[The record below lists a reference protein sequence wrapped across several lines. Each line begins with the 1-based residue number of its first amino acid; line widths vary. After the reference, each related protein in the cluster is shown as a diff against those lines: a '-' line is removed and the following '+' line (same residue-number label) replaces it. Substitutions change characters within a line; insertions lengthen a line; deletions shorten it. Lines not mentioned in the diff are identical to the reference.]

1 MKLIKCLI
9 FLSCLGFINV
19 FNPHLVSAQTKVP
32 QPQITFESFTG
43 IYHLSRDS
51 RGLSL
56 LTSEETILTDFPG
69 NGSFYGITRTIP
81 KEFQNHSVNVKV
93 LNVSDAAGNI
103 VPYKTTPDSSNN
115 LVITTG
121 DPSITLYGSQTIKI
135 KYQTTG
141 VINLNNKTDDFL
153 LNVNGRGWNQPFGRV
168 DSTLYVPSSFGG
180 NLTSE
185 PICYTVLGN
194 SSNSNCKLKTKNSP
208 QEIVITASASPI
220 AAHQALV
227 VKLQFKPATFT
238 NKHAVSTKKLL
249 LISAAL
255 IFVGMVALIS
265 YLRKSGLIKQKIIN

>member
-1 MKLIKCLI
+1 MNLLKCLI
-9 FLSCLGFINV
+9 FLSCLGLINE
-19 FNPHLVSAQTKVP
+19 FHPHLASAQTKVP

-69 NGSFYGITRTIP
+69 NGSFYGITRSVP

-103 VPYKTTPDSSNN
+103 VPYKTTSDSSNN

-141 VINLNNKTDDFL
+141 VINLNKKTDEFL
-153 LNVNGRGWNQPFGRV
+153 LNVNGRGWNQPFGKV

-180 NLTSE
+180 NLNSV
-185 PICYTVLGN
+185 PLCYIVLGN
-194 SSNSNCKLKTKNSP
+194 SSNGNCKLKTKKSP
-208 QEIVITASASPI
+208 QETVITASASPL

-238 NKHAVSTKKLL
+238 NKHEVSTKKLL

-255 IFVGMVALIS
+255 IFAGIVSLIP
-265 YLRKSGLIKQKIIN
+265 YLRKSGLIK

>member
-1 MKLIKCLI
+1 MNLLKCLI
-9 FLSCLGFINV
+9 FLSCLGLINE
-19 FNPHLVSAQTKVP
+19 FHPHLASAQTKVP

-69 NGSFYGITRTIP
+69 NGSFYGITRSVP

-103 VPYKTTPDSSNN
+103 VPYKTTSDSSNN

-141 VINLNNKTDDFL
+141 VINLNKKMDEFL
-153 LNVNGRGWNQPFGRV
+153 LNVNGRGWNQPFGKV

-180 NLTSE
+180 NLNSV

-194 SSNSNCKLKTKNSP
+194 SSNGNCKLKTKKSP
-208 QEIVITASASPI
+208 QETVITASASPL

-238 NKHAVSTKKLL
+238 NKHEVSTKKLL

-255 IFVGMVALIS
+255 IFAGIVSLIP
-265 YLRKSGLIKQKIIN
+265 YLRKSGLIK